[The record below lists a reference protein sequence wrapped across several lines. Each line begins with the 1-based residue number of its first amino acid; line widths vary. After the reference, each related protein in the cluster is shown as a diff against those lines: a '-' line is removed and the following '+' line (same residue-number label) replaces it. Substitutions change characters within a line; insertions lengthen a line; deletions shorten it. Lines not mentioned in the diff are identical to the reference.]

1 MATAT
6 KTNGK
11 AAVKNRITDLDS
23 RTKLAR
29 KALTIE
35 IPAPDFG
42 MVTVPIIGLTSLI
55 SHPFSKKAMNQIKE
69 KQLGKATKG
78 RKPKDPKEEF
88 EGCIYR
94 IDKKRFG
101 FPAIAFKLA
110 MVRAAK
116 GCGMQMTDARAA
128 FQVLGEPAPDGGE
141 DLVEIKGKPTPR
153 EDMVRLQGTTADWRI
168 RAEYTKWET
177 EFVVRFNRQMIS
189 AEQLFNLANLAG
201 SGTGVGDWRP
211 ERNGQHGM
219 FEVKIG
225 GRKARKAG

>member
-6 KTNGK
+6 KSKANGK
-11 AAVKNRITDLDS
+11 AVTPKNRIAALAEKST
-23 RTKLAR
+23 AR
-29 KALTIE
+29 KGMTIE

-42 MVTVPIIGLTSLI
+42 MVTVPIVGLTSLI
-55 SHPFSKKAMNQIKE
+55 SHPFSKKAMNQIKD
-69 KQLGKATKG
+69 KQMGKATKG
-78 RKPKDPKEEF
+78 RKAKDPKEEF

-128 FQVLGEPAPDGGE
+128 FQVLGEAAPDGGE

-168 RAEYTKWET
+168 RAEFIKWET

-189 AEQLFNLANLAG
+189 AEQVFNLANLAG

-219 FEVKIG
+219 FEVKVSK
-225 GRKARKAG
+225 KARK